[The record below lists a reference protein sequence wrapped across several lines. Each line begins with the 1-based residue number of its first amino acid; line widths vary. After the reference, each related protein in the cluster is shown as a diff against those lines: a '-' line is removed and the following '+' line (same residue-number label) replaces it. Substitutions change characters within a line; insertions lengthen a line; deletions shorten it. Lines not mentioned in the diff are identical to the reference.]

1 MNELLFEAYNVPSVN
16 YGLDALY
23 AAYANDIREDGLVIS
38 SGKNTT
44 VVVPLVGGRG
54 ILDNSKRFVYVF
66 CIWHSLSWGGAL
78 ANDYLMRLL
87 QLKYPTLPQ
96 RLTAFEV
103 QAMLEDLCYVS
114 SDYST
119 ELSSFHDPEV
129 LASVDRCSVTFC
141 SAWA

>member
-66 CIWHSLSWGGAL
+66 VFDTACLGVVHW
-78 ANDYLMRLL
+78 LM
-87 QLKYPTLPQ
+87 TISC
-96 RLTAFEV
+96 ACF
-103 QAMLEDLCYVS
+103 S
-114 SDYST
+114 
-119 ELSSFHDPEV
+119 
-129 LASVDRCSVTFC
+129 
-141 SAWA
+141 